1 MTVAL
6 NSSLT
11 AAWFLWTN
19 QNALI
24 CKTADEF
31 ASFCIDNRLFQMAIF
46 KSFSKWREDPLDLF
60 FLLRQTKFCMIGL
73 FIGLFQKKSTPP
85 PEGLEGGQRPWKP
98 RWEQGL
104 NSKKSSAGVISTNS
118 SCDLNV
124 SFSDTFALI
133 YPENSRSIFFTYISP
148 DINDNLSSFAGP
160 FIAENANKVLK
171 TVTTLLER
179 RICHAWHIFTR
190 TQTQPATVE

>member
-1 MTVAL
+1 MERGSTWLV
-6 NSSLT
+6 
-11 AAWFLWTN
+11 FFIKTN
-19 QNALI
+19 KILYDWSVYWVVPEKI
-24 CKTADEF
+24 HTPTR
-31 ASFCIDNRLFQMAIF
+31 RLGFW
-46 KSFSKWREDPLDLF
+46 KFS
-60 FLLRQTKFCMIGL
+60 
-73 FIGLFQKKSTPP
+73 
-85 PEGLEGGQRPWKP
+85 LEGGQRPWKP

-124 SFSDTFALI
+124 SFGDTFALI
-133 YPENSRSIFFTYISP
+133 YPENSRSILFTYISP

-160 FIAENANKVLK
+160 FIAENANKILK